1 MSTNVDYKTSLLL
14 QVLGPTQLNLLT
26 RLMASDRLPRH
37 HQNSVIR
44 ILRVCRSRALP
55 DQPPR
60 LKFPAYQDICTLSH
74 GLHSGDPLNKTT
86 FLRPLPCSCSS
97 VMPYLNI
104 SLGQTISANPRMNLT
119 LLRDCCYGCQ
129 LVADNVEV
137 IHWYINLNSRNDL
150 NATLSSPQTTT
161 PYSIVDSK
169 NFTL

>member
-1 MSTNVDYKTSLLL
+1 MSTNLDYKTSLLL
-14 QVLGPTQLNLLT
+14 QDLGPTQLSLLT
-26 RLMASDRLPRH
+26 RPMASNRLLRH
-37 HQNSVIR
+37 HQKSIRR
-44 ILRVCRSRALP
+44 ILRVCRSRTLP
-55 DQPPR
+55 DQPPKLTFR
-60 LKFPAYQDICTLSH
+60 AYQDVCTLSH
-74 GLHSGDPLNKTT
+74 GLHSGDPLNKST

-97 VMPYLNI
+97 IMPYLNT

-137 IHWYINLNSRNDL
+137 IHWYIDLSPRNDL

-161 PYSIVDSK
+161 PYSTVDSN